1 MSTPLIDQSSG
12 DPAIIAI
19 QSDEVRFAPHPFVPM
34 QLRILFSQTRVLS

>member
-1 MSTPLIDQSSG
+1 MSTPLIDQSSS

-19 QSDEVRFAPHPFVPM
+19 QSDEVRSVPHPFVPM